1 MTTPMQGTKT
11 RKTPFARE
19 IDQDLESLRDDCIAL
34 FINSRLTQQQIHQS
48 GGPTPQT
55 ISRWLYKETAFPRY
69 STISTFL
76 HALGCRMVVVDKA
89 AVVPQQVRTKVTR
102 PSRHRPKMP
111 IRASARR
118 AIKKA
123 PANA

>member
-11 RKTPFARE
+11 RKAPFLRE
-19 IDQDLESLRDDCIAL
+19 IDQDLEALRDDCIAL
-34 FINSRLTQQQIHQS
+34 FINSKLTQQQIHQA

-89 AVVPQQVRTKVTR
+89 AVVPQEVRTKVTR
-102 PSRHRPKMP
+102 PNPRYRPKMP
-111 IRASARR
+111 IRASVKR
-118 AIKKA
+118 ALKKVQST
-123 PANA
+123 